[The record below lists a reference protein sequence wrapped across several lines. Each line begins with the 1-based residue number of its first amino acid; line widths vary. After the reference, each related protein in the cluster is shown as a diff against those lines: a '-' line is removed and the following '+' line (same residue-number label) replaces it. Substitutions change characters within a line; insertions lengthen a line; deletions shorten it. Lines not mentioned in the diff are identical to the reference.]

1 MSASPSKASGASSR
15 TCRAPA
21 TADELT
27 AAFDAASK
35 DVDLLAEARKAKLE
49 VDPVAGRELQAL
61 VDQLSATPKE
71 VIDLV
76 RKISAR

>member
-1 MSASPSKASGASSR
+1 LR
-15 TCRAPA
+15 T
-21 TADELT
+21 T
-27 AAFDAASK
+27 FDAASK
-35 DVDLLAEARKAKLE
+35 VPELAAEARKAKL
-49 VDPVAGRELQAL
+49 VIDPVAGSELQAL

>member
-1 MSASPSKASGASSR
+1 MVG
-15 TCRAPA
+15 TCRPWDRPWDM
-21 TADELT
+21 TE
-27 AAFDAASK
+27 
-35 DVDLLAEARKAKLE
+35 KLE
-49 VDPVAGRELQAL
+49 VDPVAGSELQAL

>member
-15 TCRAPA
+15 RCRAPA
-21 TADELT
+21 TDELT

-49 VDPVAGRELQAL
+49 VEPVTGNELQAL

-76 RKISAR
+76 RKIGAR